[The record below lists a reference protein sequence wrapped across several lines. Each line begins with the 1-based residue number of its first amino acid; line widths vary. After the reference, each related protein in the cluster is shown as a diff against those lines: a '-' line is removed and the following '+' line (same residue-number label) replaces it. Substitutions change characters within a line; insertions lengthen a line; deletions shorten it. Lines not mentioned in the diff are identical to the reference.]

1 MSTYQDKQELAQF
14 IYKKLPG
21 IPEDKKTWVEV
32 SGLRKDTSNGYYGAV
47 YTNGK
52 GEYILVSRGTDNF
65 ANQVHDGEMHV
76 FNEVPPEF
84 TDAYQLAAKATA
96 YVKEHGGTLSFDG
109 HSLGGTISQLLAVA
123 FGGEATTFNP
133 YNSRNFLD
141 LVERVD
147 QSLVS
152 SLTNRKNELQQQV
165 DNGELGSQSD
175 LDTVNQQLIQIEANN
190 KLYDAWH
197 GGKQYDITNYRIE
210 NDQVSG
216 ATDKPLLGE
225 TITIKYDDQIYVSY
239 AESKTLSYQDSSNLA
254 NDGSVGVDSIAL
266 VKIVHCG
273 QRLMNYN
280 QAKMVIMALYTLM
293 AMVNMSW

>member
-1 MSTYQDKQELAQF
+1 MTIYQDKQQLAEF
-14 IYKKLPG
+14 IYKKSPG
-21 IPEDKKTWVEV
+21 ISEDTKTWTRIDEL
-32 SGLRKDTSNGYYGAV
+32 STGDKELSSGYYGAV

-52 GEYILVSRGTDNF
+52 GEYILASRGTDNF
-65 ANQVHDGEMHV
+65 TNKVHDGEMHV
-76 FNEVPPEF
+76 FSEVPPEF

-109 HSLGGTISQLLAVA
+109 HSLGGTISQLLAVT
-123 FGGEATTFNP
+123 FGDEATTFNP

-141 LVERVD
+141 SVERVD

-175 LDTVNQQLIQIEANN
+175 LDIVNQQLIRIEANN
-190 KLYDAWH
+190 KLYDAWN

-225 TITIKYDDQIYVSY
+225 TIIIKYD
-239 AESKTLSYQDSSNLA
+239 SKGDSEYKSTVLGHHALSAFGHDRYSR
-254 NDGSVGVDSIAL
+254 
-266 VKIVHCG
+266 H
-273 QRLMNYN
+273 
-280 QAKMVIMALYTLM
+280 
-293 AMVNMSW
+293 